1 MTLDTPFSPAAERN
15 KQPILDVLRQVLPA
29 RGRAL
34 EVASGTG
41 QHVACF
47 AAGFPGWVWQ
57 PTDVDKLTLVGIA
70 ANTVGL
76 KNVRAPLL
84 LNVLQPSWLLAASA
98 AAGVPADGRVAANDV
113 YGSALDAVY
122 CANMLHISPWDTCAA
137 LMRGSALRLTE
148 EGVLITYG
156 PYLEE
161 GVSTAPGN
169 LAFEGDLR
177 LRDPAWGLR
186 SVRDVSDEA
195 RRVGL
200 GLRARYEMPAN
211 NLLLV
216 FGFE

>member
-1 MTLDTPFSPAAERN
+1 MTSDTPFSPAAERN
-15 KQPILDVLRQVLPA
+15 KFPILERLRQILPA

-41 QHVACF
+41 QHLACF
-47 AAGFPGWVWQ
+47 AAALSGWVWQ
-57 PTDVDKLTLVGIA
+57 PTDADKSALVGIA

-76 KNVRAPLL
+76 KNVRVPLL
-84 LNVLQPSWLLAASA
+84 LNVLQPPWL
-98 AAGVPADGRVAANDV
+98 PADGRSGSRDV
-113 YGSALDAVY
+113 YGALDAVY
-122 CANMLHISPWDTCAA
+122 CANMLHISAWETCAA
-137 LMRGSALRLTE
+137 LMQGCALRLNE

-169 LAFEGDLR
+169 VGFDGELR
-177 LRDPAWGLR
+177 LRNSAWGLR
-186 SVRDVSDEA
+186 WLHDVEREA
-195 RRVGL
+195 KREGL

-216 FGFE
+216 FGMAA